1 MRRSHLILIRLNISG
16 QKVIF
21 ICRRSDREPEFYF
34 RGDLLEIGMFTHQS
48 LFLESD
54 RLILIFWNSDKNKI
68 IVLDAETTFRFGTQL
83 IN

>member
-1 MRRSHLILIRLNISG
+1 
-16 QKVIF
+16 
-21 ICRRSDREPEFYF
+21 
-34 RGDLLEIGMFTHQS
+34 MFTHQS

-83 IN
+83 INEFSDERTFVRVFSGTASHLYRPTANNPAGNRRDFRLRQ

>member
-1 MRRSHLILIRLNISG
+1 M
-16 QKVIF
+16 
-21 ICRRSDREPEFYF
+21 
-34 RGDLLEIGMFTHQS
+34 GMFTHQS